1 MILMDNNMEKYMN
14 RTSYDSIKRNI
25 NKEIRNKIDKETF
38 TFGKSIKTINKIL
51 RSIAKDDLADAMLK
65 DIEKIVKQKD
75 KSNEWKGKII
85 NL

>member
-1 MILMDNNMEKYMN
+1 MDNNMEKYMN